1 MSNIFKSLKSVT
13 ITRDHALLHCQSPIE
28 EYEAPSR
35 IVKYKIGCDQSG
47 ATILNDIEAWI
58 NGKLI
63 QDALPYLYP
72 DERECLITG
81 YLDDD
86 WINDDSLGND

>member
-13 ITRDHALLHCQSPIE
+13 ITRDYALLHCQSPIE
-28 EYEAPSR
+28 EFEAPSR
-35 IVKYKIGCDQSG
+35 TVDIALGCGQTG
-47 ATILNDIEAWI
+47 VTVLNDIEAWI

-86 WINDDSLGND
+86 WINDDSLGE

>member
-13 ITRDHALLHCQSPIE
+13 ITRDYALLHCQSPLE
-28 EYEAPSR
+28 EFEAHSR
-35 IVKYKIGCDQSG
+35 TVDIALGCGQTG
-47 ATILNDIEAWI
+47 ATVLNDIEAWI

-72 DERECLITG
+72 NEREFLITG

-86 WINDDSLGND
+86 WINDDSLGE